1 MESNE
6 NKKNDNADI
15 ENKRVY
21 LQLLQEPIG
30 RMSSTSAI
38 FKCFSAAILAG
49 LASASFT
56 EISVWAL
63 LLGLLPILSF
73 LCLDVYY
80 LSLERKL
87 RYLYRMVVENKK
99 EIDFSINTRLDKK
112 ENKVAKSTPLNC
124 LKSPSILLFYV
135 PVLACASI
143 LFILKLRN
151 II

>member
-1 MESNE
+1 MQSNKNKTDE
-6 NKKNDNADI
+6 NVDI

-21 LQLLQEPIG
+21 LQLLQEPIS

-38 FKCFSAAILAG
+38 FKGFSSAILAG

-80 LSLERKL
+80 LSLERKMK
-87 RYLYRMVVENKK
+87 YLYRMVVENKK

-112 ENKVAKSTPLNC
+112 EIELAKSTPLNC
-124 LKSPSILLFYV
+124 LKSPSIYLFYV
-135 PVLACASI
+135 PVLACALI
-143 LFILKLRN
+143 LLILKFKD